1 MDTSSW
7 ALPAPIDGVKAMR
20 VAEVT
25 VRVSIDGSVQ
35 EIGEMRGNPQKGQKA
50 WPVRQKKTER
60 CPRCQVEKVFQ
71 DGRDPVSHGTSRP
84 GKVRTE
90 THPLTQ

>member
-25 VRVSIDGSVQ
+25 VRVSIDGSIQ
-35 EIGEMRGNPQKGQKA
+35 EIGEMRGTRRRDRRRGQ
-50 WPVRQKKTER
+50 
-60 CPRCQVEKVFQ
+60 
-71 DGRDPVSHGTSRP
+71 
-84 GKVRTE
+84 
-90 THPLTQ
+90 